1 MGVKRVWIIEKGNSR
16 WKIGEFND
24 DVLINVTTTDGGVE
38 LTDLHLPKA
47 DSKSIDILITGSGH
61 WSDHTLE
68 MLKSK
73 GNVTQLRYGDAHP
86 LRTNVTNP
94 GSLGTDRVANAF
106 AIQEGIIDEALTCNS
121 WLIVDVGTCVTFD
134 LVVDGTHLGGA
145 ISPGISLRLDSM
157 RIGTAALKEVKKDV
171 WNKKAPFKG
180 ETTGLTSEEAQIR
193 GAADGIS
200 AEIIGRWQVLREQYS
215 GIGVILTGGDSSFLE
230 LDRVEPKFAD
240 SNLTLKGYYALFPY
254 IEESK

>member
-1 MGVKRVWIIEKGNSR
+1 MGVKRVWFIEKGNSR

-24 DVLINVTTTDGGVE
+24 DALINVTTTDVGVV
-38 LTDLHLPKA
+38 LTDLNLPKS
-47 DSKSIDILITGSGH
+47 DSKSIDILITGSGN
-61 WSDHTLE
+61 WSNDTLE
-68 MLKSK
+68 LLKSK
-73 GNVTQLRYGDAHP
+73 GNVTQLRHGDSHP

-94 GSLGTDRVANAF
+94 GSLGTDRIANAF
-106 AIQEGIIDEALTCNS
+106 AIQEGVIDEALTGNA

-157 RIGTAALKEVKKDV
+157 RIGTAALKEVTKDV

-180 ETTGLTSEEAQIR
+180 ETTGLSSEEAQIK

-230 LDRVEPKFAD
+230 LGRVEPKFAD
-240 SNLTLKGYYALFPY
+240 SNLTLKGYYALFPH
-254 IEESK
+254 I